1 MLPIGRAIF
10 APASVGALNVFQ
22 PVDSA
27 ADVTPLHIFTDGVK
41 GAQSRPRPVDVIVAP
56 APEPGAFVFLN
67 AAQILQPSRHAGV
80 GFVVS
85 QLRQHADTPGADIGG
100 RWIEQRAVV
109 GEEEGEL
116 LLVLLARWKSPEIYD
131 IVIIHM
137 TERWYSEVLGR
148 LEAGQR
154 VLDVGIGTGGALCT
168 PANAALVATKRL
180 KIVGIDYEERYIA
193 KARASS
199 ASAGLSE
206 ALKVHCA
213 SVYDPS
219 LPEMVG
225 TDFDCACAR
234 PPAPSPA
241 AAPRL
246 ASAADS
252 A

>member
-1 MLPIGRAIF
+1 MRAVCTLPIPLSIRITSKL
-10 APASVGALNVFQ
+10 ASASNLRPHQMLFE
-22 PVDSA
+22 
-27 ADVTPLHIFTDGVK
+27 VT
-41 GAQSRPRPVDVIVAP
+41 
-56 APEPGAFVFLN
+56 
-67 AAQILQPSRHAGV
+67 
-80 GFVVS
+80 
-85 QLRQHADTPGADIGG
+85 
-100 RWIEQRAVV
+100 AVLV
-109 GEEEGEL
+109 

-241 AAPRL
+241 AASRL

>member
-1 MLPIGRAIF
+1 MLF
-10 APASVGALNVFQ
+10 E
-22 PVDSA
+22 A
-27 ADVTPLHIFTDGVK
+27 A
-41 GAQSRPRPVDVIVAP
+41 
-56 APEPGAFVFLN
+56 
-67 AAQILQPSRHAGV
+67 
-80 GFVVS
+80 
-85 QLRQHADTPGADIGG
+85 
-100 RWIEQRAVV
+100 AVLV
-109 GEEEGEL
+109 

-148 LEAGQR
+148 LEAGQH

-168 PANAALVATKRL
+168 PANAALVATNRL

-193 KARASS
+193 KAKAAS

-225 TDFDCACAR
+225 KDFDCAYFSGSFSLLPDPSEALRAVAALLKPGGVIYITQTFQRRALPGMSVVKPLMKYCTTIDFGQLVFEREAVGFVERAGMELVENVVVPRSVDNSLQVARLIVAR
-234 PPAPSPA
+234 PK
-241 AAPRL
+241 RR
-246 ASAADS
+246 
-252 A
+252 